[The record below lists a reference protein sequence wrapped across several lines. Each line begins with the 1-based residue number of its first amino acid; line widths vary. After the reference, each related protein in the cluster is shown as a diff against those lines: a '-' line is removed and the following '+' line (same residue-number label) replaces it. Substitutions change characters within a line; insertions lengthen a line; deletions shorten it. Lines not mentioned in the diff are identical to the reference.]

1 MLSDGIL
8 HLAFGLRKKKI
19 QNPDYIINETII
31 NELALHINV
40 FINELQNHVTGWE
53 VPEEY
58 KDFVNAEPREINEI
72 LNAALVTQI
81 NHSKRNLL
89 KKLIM
94 NHVHL

>member
-1 MLSDGIL
+1 MCSQTIFVLSKQVWI
-8 HLAFGLRKKKI
+8 H
-19 QNPDYIINETII
+19 
-31 NELALHINV
+31 
-40 FINELQNHVTGWE
+40 GWE